1 MKPNDILDTIIIPWL
16 NKNPDELLYTQ
27 KEGLIF
33 FISNADKIT
42 FDVWKNHKSSTFY
55 FKNTIIN
62 DLSKSINDFGHSL
75 IDNSSVEINKV
86 KNRLPNILD
95 RINKRTAM
103 TFDEEVN
110 KLFDEEGIL
119 LIEKCDIDPIS
130 VSNENGVTAEN
141 IKYQENW
148 ELFLWWVI
156 SKNNFCRCILHG
168 SANNFSIIGL
178 EDNVKKV
185 VELYEFKRK
194 EIMDNSIEKANK
206 QVRWGLMSLIPIS
219 KDKNNYKTYDQ
230 NAVHEIKSRTDG
242 YIKDNL
248 LLTIYNQLS
257 DILLKERMNNNDSEV
272 DAFIK
277 GRFPNLGHKYYDIR

>member
-103 TFDEEVN
+103 TFDKEAN
-110 KLFDEEGIL
+110 KLFEEEERL

-130 VSNENGVTAEN
+130 VSNENSVTVKN
-141 IKYQENW
+141 IKYQDNW
-148 ELFLWWVI
+148 GLFLLWVI
-156 SKNNFCRCILHG
+156 SKNNFCKCILHN
-168 SANNFSIIGL
+168 SENVSIIGIK
-178 EDNVKKV
+178 DDVIKV
-185 VELYEFKRK
+185 VEVFKSKSGEIYNIAVRDLEKRKIGFKRSNIDLEINKFDEKTFIQAIILGAIYDLNSTMK
-194 EIMDNSIEKANK
+194 EAI
-206 QVRWGLMSLIPIS
+206 
-219 KDKNNYKTYDQ
+219 KN
-230 NAVHEIKSRTDG
+230 
-242 YIKDNL
+242 
-248 LLTIYNQLS
+248 LTGINETV
-257 DILLKERMNNNDSEV
+257 IN
-272 DAFIK
+272 AFIK
-277 GRFPNLGHKYYDIR
+277 ENFPRLGNVVMDVVNV